1 MHPAGPVTGLRP
13 PRSDSDQ
20 TPEWYSPERAAE
32 TVLATDR
39 TRPFGSPISDRSPSP
54 ASGTGTT
61 RNA

>member
-20 TPEWYSPERAAE
+20 TPERAAE
-32 TVLATDR
+32 TALATDR

-54 ASGTGTT
+54 SPGTGTT